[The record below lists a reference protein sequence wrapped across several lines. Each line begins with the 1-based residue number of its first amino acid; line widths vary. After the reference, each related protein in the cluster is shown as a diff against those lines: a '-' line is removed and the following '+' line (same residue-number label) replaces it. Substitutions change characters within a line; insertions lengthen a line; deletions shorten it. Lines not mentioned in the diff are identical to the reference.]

1 MIDSVI
7 YFSQAAL
14 KLKWCHV
21 GQVLNTHNALGEMVE
36 RGMGQWLHQTKGG
49 GDLLALQFEG
59 GGEKERDLF
68 LSGG

>member
-1 MIDSVI
+1 
-7 YFSQAAL
+7 
-14 KLKWCHV
+14 
-21 GQVLNTHNALGEMVE
+21 MVE